1 MLDNSRKQRILD
13 ASLQEFSEYGF
24 EKASTDRICQKA
36 GVSKGLLFHHFGSK
50 DNMFM
55 ITMNNCIDDI
65 LNEFNSLDFTGVDF
79 ISTIMK
85 MMEMKYDFFK
95 KNQMHYKLLMNGF
108 HDSPRKLKKELEKR
122 YSEIKQIG
130 SNIFLDMIKKLHL
143 KKDVSIE
150 NVVLILASISNIVE
164 SKYLPYFTDEIT
176 TFEEFYDE
184 AKSEYIKLMNILLYG
199 IIDKEKK

>member
-50 DNMFM
+50 ENIFM

-65 LNEFNSLDFTGVDF
+65 LNEFNDLDFPKLDF

-95 KNQMHYKLLMNGF
+95 KNQMHYKLMMNGF
-108 HDSPRKLKKELEKR
+108 YDTPKKLKKELDQR
-122 YSEIKQIG
+122 YSELKEIG
-130 SNIFLDMIKKLHL
+130 SNVFLDMIKRLPVR
-143 KKDVSIE
+143 KDVSIE
-150 NVVLILASISNIVE
+150 NVVSILASISNIVE
-164 SKYLPYFTDEIT
+164 SKYLPYFTEEIT
-176 TFEEFYDE
+176 SFDEFYNV
-184 AKSEYIKLMNILLYG
+184 AKNEYIKLVNILLYG
-199 IIDKEKK
+199 IIDKDK